1 MVLSY
6 GDAKERLSGMW
17 WAACGINALAVFI
30 FLGGMFGQD
39 AEGFL
44 GVCISVAAIIGLCS
58 GLYITFLS
66 RFDSAYLSVF
76 LGYYAVVINIPLCG
90 AAMGFAV
97 GFFGYPNLRWP
108 LLFFVSGGGVV
119 SLAYGVLNSAR
130 AVRYF
135 EEDTG
140 TRFWRKEIDKYVNVK
155 NRTIDP
161 HAVLGASYA
170 KNEDTKIARSI
181 VYAGIGIVPALF
193 LLFTGRRDNVIY
205 LGAAALLVGAVL
217 VNVRI
222 VGPMIFR
229 LYLIRKIE
237 REQGYRFANAD
248 YEQIQELRR
257 HFRFARWLMK
267 DYRPPQPLPDP
278 EPEPD
283 PFAPKVRS
291 RTALKRITAQHDK
304 TRRRK

>member
-6 GDAKERLSGMW
+6 KGAKERLSGMW
-17 WAACGINALAVFI
+17 WATCVVNALAVFV
-30 FLGGMFGQD
+30 FLGGMFGRD

-44 GVCISVAAIIGLCS
+44 GGCISTAAIIGLCF

-66 RFDSAYLSVF
+66 RFDSVYLQVF
-76 LGYYAVVINIPLCG
+76 LGYYAVFINISLCG
-90 AAMGFAV
+90 PSMAFAV
-97 GFFGYPNLRWP
+97 NLLGYPNLRWP
-108 LLFFVSGGGVV
+108 LFFWVTGGLLAF
-119 SLAYGVLNSAR
+119 LAYGVLNYAR
-130 AVRYF
+130 AIRYF
-135 EEDTG
+135 EEDAG
-140 TRFWRKEIDKYVNVK
+140 TPFWRKEIDKYIDAK

-161 HAVLGASYA
+161 HAVLSASHV
-170 KNEDTKIARSI
+170 KKENTKIAGSI
-181 VYAGIGIVPALF
+181 IYAGLGIVPVLF

-205 LGAAALLVGAVL
+205 FAAAALLVGAVL

-229 LYLIRKIE
+229 LYLVRKIE
-237 REQGYRFANAD
+237 KEQGYRFANAD

-278 EPEPD
+278 GPAAD
-283 PFAPKVRS
+283 PFAPRVSS
-291 RTALKRITAQHDK
+291 RTALKRIAAQHDK